1 MCIQKGNTTKR
12 IRSTFLC
19 HSKPLYKFVNR
30 GIVSQKKLDKKLDLI
45 FPSKRA
51 IRESGDRTTQ
61 NKRNI
66 LSGLLCSKASLKGP
80 FRNLRLDISG
90 SAPALIPASAFK
102 YKQCFYPQKISFR
115 TKTYFNIL
123 LSNVP
128 FSVELPPSDWRPAT
142 LLGKEWERY
151 LPFLVK

>member
-1 MCIQKGNTTKR
+1 MCIQKGNTMKR
-12 IRSTFLC
+12 IRSTSLC
-19 HSKPLYKFVNR
+19 HSKPLYKFVNH
-30 GIVSQKKLDKKLDLI
+30 GIVLQKKLDKKLDLI

-66 LSGLLCSKASLKGP
+66 LSGLLCLKASLKGP
-80 FRNLRLDISG
+80 FRNLRFDISG
-90 SAPALIPASAFK
+90 SAPALTPASAFK
-102 YKQCFYPQKISFR
+102 YKQCFYHKKISFR

-128 FSVELPPSDWRPAT
+128 FSVELPPSDWRPAK